1 MITPHPLMSDQLY
14 SDVVEFNCD
23 PMSPISGDALMCAY
37 WDEVS
42 AAVLEVADKY
52 HLPPRYVI
60 EEMCV
65 NSDFPDYIPLTP
77 VD

>member
-23 PMSPISGDALMCAY
+23 PMSCISKDALMVAY

-42 AAVLEVADKY
+42 ANVLRVAD
-52 HLPPRYVI
+52 LLGIPPRVVI
-60 EEMCV
+60 EEFCV
-65 NSDFPDYIPLTP
+65 NSDFPDYIPLEAE
-77 VD
+77 